1 MGESRTVKPSRVV
14 LLGSSGHIGRALT
27 AQLTAAGVEVI
38 GHSSKTL
45 DLTRPEALAVLE
57 PVVGPDT
64 ALVFASAL
72 TPDRGQNTTTFMANL
87 AMVANVGNFLQ
98 SHPIGA
104 CVYVSSDAVYG
115 FDENPVTEATPTAP
129 GGYYALAKYAG
140 EKMMEWARAGHG
152 GSLLT
157 LRVAGVYGPGDP
169 HGAYGPNA
177 FARSLA
183 KDRSIR
189 LFGAGEE
196 ERDHIHVDDV
206 AGLVVALMDRGATGI
221 FNVATGES
229 RSFAQVVDAI
239 RALVPYE
246 ITVNSVARKGPI
258 THRRYDVA
266 RLRAA
271 VPDFHFTPFRD
282 GLRATLDSFG
292 ALACAK

>member
-1 MGESRTVKPSRVV
+1 MKPSRVIV
-14 LLGSSGHIGRALT
+14 LGASGHIGRALST
-27 AQLTAAGVEVI
+27 RLAAAGAEVI
-38 GHSSKTL
+38 AHSSKTL
-45 DLTRPEALAVLE
+45 DLTRPDAVAVLE
-57 PVVGPDT
+57 AAAGPDT

-115 FDENPVTEATPTAP
+115 FDDNPVTEATPAAP

-140 EKMMEWARAGHG
+140 EKMMEWARTGHG

-196 ERDHIHVDDV
+196 ERDHIYVDDV
-206 AGLVVALMDRGATGI
+206 ASLVVALMDRGATGV

-246 ITVNSVARKGPI
+246 VTINSVPRKGPI

-266 RLRAA
+266 RLHAT
-271 VPDFHFTPFRD
+271 VPDFRFTPFRA
-282 GLRATLDSFG
+282 GLRATLEAFG